1 MVESA
6 TDHAMIE
13 MDFAGRVTGWSLGAK
28 RVLSWTAAAAAIG
41 PDGAAIWIEED
52 RAAGVAKRERQ
63 VADDTGSAA
72 DERWPCRA
80 TARASASATS
90 ARVTRRAGRPPAAA
104 VVASG
109 RE

>member
-1 MVESA
+1 MVQSA
-6 TDHAMIE
+6 TDHAILE
-13 MDFAGRVTGWSLGAK
+13 MDFAGRVTGWSPGAK

-41 PDGAAIWIEED
+41 PDEAAIWTEED
-52 RAAGVAKRERQ
+52 RAAGVPKRERQ

-90 ARVTRRAGRPPAAA
+90 ARVTRRAEPAAA
-104 VVASG
+104 LVASG
-109 RE
+109 HE

>member
-6 TDHAMIE
+6 TDHAIIK
-13 MDFAGRVTGWSLGAK
+13 MDFFGRVTGWSPGTK
-28 RVLSWTAAAAAIG
+28 RVPSWTAAAAIG
-41 PDGAAIWIEED
+41 LDGAVIWTEED
-52 RAAGVAKRERQ
+52 RAAGVPKRERQ

-90 ARVTRRAGRPPAAA
+90 ARVTRRAERPPAAA